1 MIQPAVAH
9 QLTIGRE
16 EILVVIKPR
25 METDLAGM
33 LTATDR
39 LRLSNA
45 RDNVKGSPT
54 MHTALYLDV
63 VNKILVEDKERSEY
77 PDAFPLLE
85 RMGMS
90 EGWELGKASV
100 IVNKFIAKVL
110 AQEDQKVGESG
121 KNI

>member
-1 MIQPAVAH
+1 
-9 QLTIGRE
+9 
-16 EILVVIKPR
+16 

-33 LTATDR
+33 LTSTDR

-45 RDNVKGSPT
+45 RDNVKASPT
-54 MHTALYLDV
+54 MHTARYLNV
-63 VNKILVEDKERSEY
+63 VNKILVEDQDRSEY

-90 EGWELGKASV
+90 EGWELGKASG